1 MSAAGNLSRLPAAA
15 RLLALGSL
23 LYWTALSGVW
33 ALVGVWGTRYLQL
46 PSSVVGAGLAVS
58 AVIAAV
64 VAIGGGVL
72 VDRLDRR
79 LVLAGLRAWLA
90 AGCLVLA
97 LAVAVLPG
105 AAAFWLLCAILAGN
119 GLGQAVEQSLVAAY
133 VPEEQW
139 SSAYAL
145 MSAAQ
150 YAGGF
155 AGALAGALLLSWNR
169 IGWLVAAAVVAAAA
183 AAVGAFLPK
192 IVVAAD
198 ARPGLPAALRVLGD
212 RRFLGFWVL
221 GCVSV
226 TLYFAFEVVAPVT
239 LVSGHGLAP
248 WTWGVLIGAVPVLLI
263 GAELLIAR
271 VGGLWPW
278 RWVLPSS
285 LLVLAV
291 PFALLSMRPT
301 AVTLVVIGLTFV
313 VGEALWGPFAQ
324 TALAEMTGGAT
335 SAFAAYRLT
344 FSIGLVVAPAGGLAL
359 RDAVG
364 DRALWLT
371 LAALSAASGLL
382 TAFAYLRTDAGREP
396 VDREEAGGEQAAEG
410 ASPVSP

>member
-1 MSAAGNLSRLPAAA
+1 MSNAGSFTRLPAAA

-33 ALVGVWGTRYLQL
+33 ALVGVWGTRYLGL

-64 VAIGGGVL
+64 VAIGGGAL

-139 SSAYAL
+139 SGAYAL

-155 AGALAGALLLSWNR
+155 AGALGGALLLSWSR
-169 IGWLVAAAVVAAAA
+169 IGWLVVAAVVAASA
-183 AAVGAFLPK
+183 AAVGALLPR

-198 ARPGLPAALRVLGD
+198 ARPGLPTALKVLGD
-212 RRFLGFWVL
+212 RRFLGFWLL

-248 WTWGVLIGAVPVLLI
+248 WSWGVLIGTVPVLLI

-271 VGGLWPW
+271 VGGRWPW
-278 RWVLPSS
+278 RWALAGS
-285 LLVLAV
+285 LLVLAI

-313 VGEALWGPFAQ
+313 AGEALWGPFAQ
-324 TALAEMTGGAT
+324 TALAEMAGGAT

-344 FSIGLVVAPAGGLAL
+344 FSIGLVVAPAAGLAL
-359 RDAVG
+359 RDAIG
-364 DRALWLT
+364 DRALWLA
-371 LAALSAASGLL
+371 LAGLSAVAGVV
-382 TAFAYLRTDAGREP
+382 TALAYRRTGAERK
-396 VDREEAGGEQAAEG
+396 AADQEG
-410 ASPVSP
+410 AGAFPVSS